1 MQGDGLASNAEH
13 QSTDVSQTRCESD
26 DQDRQNDEQAEML
39 LPMFDPH
46 LNKKPDD
53 EPHQRGF
60 DQSKQ
65 PGAFTPVQTRRTTD
79 RTPSPTPLGEQ
90 AALCLTG
97 TRRGGQPNA
106 QLHPPTASG

>member
-1 MQGDGLASNAEH
+1 MRGGGLASNAEH

-53 EPHQRGF
+53 EAHQRGF
-60 DQSKQ
+60 DKSKQ
-65 PGAFTPVQTRRTTD
+65 PGAFTPVQSCLLYTS
-79 RTPSPTPLGEQ
+79 PSP
-90 AALCLTG
+90 
-97 TRRGGQPNA
+97 RD
-106 QLHPPTASG
+106 